1 MRKDSSL
8 SNSELTNMVE
18 NIVDI
23 LTSYEKRLISLEK
36 NVQLLQKVQI
46 DILKYENEKLNE
58 EHQDLLNQK
67 NDLEETL
74 DRLRKE
80 NDDE

>member
-1 MRKDSSL
+1 MRKDDAL
-8 SNSELTNMVE
+8 SNSELTCMVE
-18 NIVDI
+18 SIVDI

-46 DILKYENEKLNE
+46 DILKYENEKLKE

-67 NDLEETL
+67 NEFEDVLS
-74 DRLRKE
+74 RLRKGK
-80 NDDE
+80 DDE

>member
-1 MRKDSSL
+1 MRKDSAL

-67 NDLEETL
+67 NELEETL
-74 DRLRKE
+74 DRLRK
-80 NDDE
+80 DKSDE